1 MSEIPRTLVV
11 TGGTSGL
18 GLSVV
23 QLFASRGYH
32 VWILSR
38 CQQEIDTVIKSIQQ
52 KHPTAILHGRE
63 MDLGEMSSVRQA
75 LAKLKGQLSVIDVL
89 LCNTSMWL
97 DDSYRQSTDGIESTF
112 ASNHLGHFLL
122 VHQLLPFVPSHGHI
136 GLVSGGAHLPEH
148 DLSRRLGF
156 PIPVYTSAERL
167 AHPPKTEQVGGV
179 KMQSLRYTTSKLC
192 NMIFANRLAEWLQE
206 QHLSSKYNP
215 IFVWSMYPGI
225 MLGTGL
231 QKVLPWYI
239 RVWLMVFGRWMEGIR
254 KPKESAQHIW
264 DIVHTLRR
272 DESQLEFPHLGC
284 QHFDGAHPIE
294 SSSLSHDPETQQ
306 DLWSVS
312 ARLTGLDV

>member
-38 CQQEIDTVIKSIQQ
+38 SQQKIDTVIKSIQQ
-52 KHPTAILHGRE
+52 KHPTAVLHGLE

-75 LAKLKGQLSVIDVL
+75 VAQLKNQLSVIDVL
-89 LCNTSMWL
+89 LCNTSMQL

-136 GLVSGGAHLPEH
+136 GVVSGGVHLPDH

-192 NMIFANRLAEWLQE
+192 NMIFANRLATWLQE
-206 QHLSSKYNP
+206 EQISSKYNP
-215 IFVWSMYPGI
+215 IFVWGVDPGI
-225 MLGTGL
+225 MVETGL
-231 QKVLPWYI
+231 RTVLPWYT
-239 RVWLMVFGRWMEGIR
+239 RVWLMVFGRWMDGVNST
-254 KPKESAQHIW
+254 KESAQYIW

-272 DESQLEFPHLGC
+272 DETHLECPHLGC
-284 QHFDGAHPIE
+284 QYFEGTHPSE
-294 SSSLSHDPETQQ
+294 SSSVSHDTDIQQ